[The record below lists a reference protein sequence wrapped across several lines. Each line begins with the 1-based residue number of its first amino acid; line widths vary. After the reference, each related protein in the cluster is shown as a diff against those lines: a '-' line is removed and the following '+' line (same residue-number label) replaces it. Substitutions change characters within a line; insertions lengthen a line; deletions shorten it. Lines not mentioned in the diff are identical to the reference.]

1 MLSKHENTFIFLV
14 YLMINNSL
22 PQKGLEAKIEK
33 KNINKMRGNYLTKK
47 KQEKANKQTKILKN
61 CETQTIKQESSGS
74 SRSISPQPN

>member
-33 KNINKMRGNYLTKK
+33 K
-47 KQEKANKQTKILKN
+47 ILIK
-61 CETQTIKQESSGS
+61 CEEI
-74 SRSISPQPN
+74 I